1 MRPRDGPLNRGTR
14 GHRNLVGPG
23 RLSFQSTW
31 STPMADGRSVSATA
45 GAPCCD
51 FLDEPRIAVGIT
63 EGEERRV
70 TRALGVGAGEPCLH
84 RERRAVPHVTHV
96 DATALEFVMS
106 RFDVG
111 DIQRG
116 RGGARR
122 GRTDSVAQ
130 GDRASR
136 AGGCELD
143 NANALCRGDILVEP
157 PTEALVELLR

>member
-111 DIQRG
+111 VNQPVLGGTG
-116 RGGARR
+116 RVRAGAASVVGGAL
-122 GRTDSVAQ
+122 GS
-130 GDRASR
+130 
-136 AGGCELD
+136 
-143 NANALCRGDILVEP
+143 
-157 PTEALVELLR
+157 